1 MHTVSAT
8 SAEQEDDMILVRHAM
23 STDLKTAKPHMTAA
37 DAAGLMRNFDT
48 GVVPVVEDDGT
59 LVGLVTDRDLVVRV
73 VADREDPQSVRLG
86 DIATRSVVSATPDMN
101 ISDARDLMAEH
112 QVRRLPVMKDDR
124 IVGILSLGDV
134 ALADASKR
142 AVGNVLEEVSESP
155 STTDVEGGP
164 ERGTPERVQ
173 GNWEQS
179 A

>member
-1 MHTVSAT
+1 
-8 SAEQEDDMILVRHAM
+8 MILVRHAM
-23 STDLKTAKPHMTAA
+23 STELKTAKPDMTAA

-73 VADREDPQSVRLG
+73 VADREDPSQVRLG
-86 DIATRSVVSATPDMN
+86 DIATKSVVSATPDMN
-101 ISDARDLMAEH
+101 ISDARDLMAQH
-112 QVRRLPVMKDDR
+112 QIRRLPVMKDDR
-124 IVGILSLGDV
+124 IVGIVSLGDV

-142 AVGNVLEEVSESP
+142 AVGDVLEEVSESP

-164 ERGTPERVQ
+164 KRGTPERVQ